1 MTIKEF
7 KLDEHLEKI
16 AEPVKGMDE
25 QYEKLI
31 RQFHNIF
38 LDESRTEQH
47 KREQRAKISNEIT
60 DLKRESVNN
69 SLEVIEQIRED
80 YSVKAPAEP
89 GEEATERLLQVTL
102 WKEFLPSAAVDELRR
117 LYEGLSGNSD
127 FMTLLHSEIRKRNDT
142 ESIRLKHEIENPP
155 APKGMEALDRL
166 EKWLGAIKQVRE
178 YWHTSLAEKIENGD
192 YNIDRGEQR
201 SVDADF
207 NKLPGDDIEGYRP
220 KFKIKAE

>member
-1 MTIKEF
+1 MTIIKEF
-7 KLDEHLEKI
+7 NLDEHLGTI
-16 AEPVKGMDE
+16 ADPLRGIDE
-25 QYEKLI
+25 EYEKLV
-31 RQFHNIF
+31 RQVHNVF
-38 LDESRTEQH
+38 LEESRTDQH
-47 KREQRAKISNEIT
+47 KREQKAKISNAIEE
-60 DLKRESVNN
+60 LKMDGINN
-69 SLEVIEQIRED
+69 SLDVIEQIKED

-166 EKWLGAIKQVRE
+166 EKWLSAIKQVRE

-207 NKLPGDDIEGYRP
+207 NKFPGDDIEGYRP
-220 KFKIKAE
+220 KFKIK